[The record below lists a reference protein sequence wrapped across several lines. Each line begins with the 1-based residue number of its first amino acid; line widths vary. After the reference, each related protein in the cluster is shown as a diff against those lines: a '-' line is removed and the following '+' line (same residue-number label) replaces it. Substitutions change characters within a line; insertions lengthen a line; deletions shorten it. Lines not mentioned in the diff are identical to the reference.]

1 MAIQPRRFL
10 FLLSHM
16 RSYSSL
22 LSHVL
27 GSSPEIDGYCET
39 HIRYRHRTDYYRLR
53 FAIRRHTGEPLRGH
67 WLLDKIL
74 HNRIRS
80 PYLRL
85 RPEQY
90 KVLMFVRAPADT
102 LRSMLTMPR
111 QPGDA
116 PVCEQ
121 RACDYY
127 VSRLQRLRIEGEQ
140 LGRQALYFDA
150 EAITTAT
157 GTLLG
162 ALAGWLELPSAPG
175 ERYRLFPRSGKAP
188 YGDPS
193 AMILRGHV
201 TRDRHEQRLVPAIS
215 PAVLREAD
223 AAYQRCRESL
233 QRLCLPLAEVVRDHA
248 LQVEPFA
255 REYEAGA
262 LAPPPIWSAA
272 VR

>member
-1 MAIQPRRFL
+1 MPESDARLHRRRYL

-22 LSHVL
+22 LAHIL
-27 GSSPEIDGYCET
+27 GSSSDINGYCET
-39 HIRYRHRTDYYRLR
+39 HIRYRHCTDYYRLQ
-53 FAIRRHTGEPLRGH
+53 FAIRRYTGEPLRGR

-90 KVLMFVRAPADT
+90 RVLLFVRAPANT

-111 QPGDA
+111 
-116 PVCEQ
+116 Q

-127 VSRLQRLRIEGEQ
+127 VSRLQRLRIEAEQ

-150 EAITTAT
+150 EAITTSTAM
-157 GTLLG
+157 LLG
-162 ALAGWLELPSAPG
+162 ALAGWLELAVAPG
-175 ERYRLFPRSGKAP
+175 ECYRLFPQSGKVP

-193 AMILRGHV
+193 KMILRGRV
-201 TRDRHEQRLVPAIS
+201 THEGDDSRLAPAIS
-215 PAVLREAD
+215 PAVLTEAD
-223 AAYQRCRESL
+223 AAYRRCRAAL
-233 QRLCLPLAEVVRDHA
+233 QRLCLPLAEVLADHA
-248 LQVEPFA
+248 LRAEPWA
-255 REYEAGA
+255 REYAA
-262 LAPPPIWSAA
+262 VACAPPLTLPAA
-272 VR
+272 AR